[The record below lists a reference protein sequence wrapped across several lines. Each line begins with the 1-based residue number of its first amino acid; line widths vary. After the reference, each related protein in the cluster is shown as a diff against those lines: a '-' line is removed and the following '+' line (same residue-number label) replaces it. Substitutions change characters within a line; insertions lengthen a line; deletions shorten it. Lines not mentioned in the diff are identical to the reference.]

1 MQLGF
6 GNSTTFALWLF
17 TCFVVCTLGVVIFCR
32 VAFISSSSQPP
43 DMSLKLSFRSLR
55 VLFNNCCAFF
65 SIRFLVFV
73 EAFSKLTLGRPFLFC
88 NFSAVHVFAR
98 EELVENSAIVRWS
111 FVKQDLQHC
120 LKSGC
125 IPNWE
130 KISPLTTSVACNN
143 LPGKLFSFTL
153 EAGVVVY
160 RVL

>member
-65 SIRFLVFV
+65 SICFLVYV

-98 EELVENSAIVRWS
+98 EELVEN
-111 FVKQDLQHC
+111 
-120 LKSGC
+120 
-125 IPNWE
+125 
-130 KISPLTTSVACNN
+130 
-143 LPGKLFSFTL
+143 
-153 EAGVVVY
+153 
-160 RVL
+160 